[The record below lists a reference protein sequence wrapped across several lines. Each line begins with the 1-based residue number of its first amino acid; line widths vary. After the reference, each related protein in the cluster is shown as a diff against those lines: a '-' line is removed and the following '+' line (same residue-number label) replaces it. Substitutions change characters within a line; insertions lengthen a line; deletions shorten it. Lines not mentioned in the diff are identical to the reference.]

1 MSAKII
7 LKLLQDLS
15 KSVES
20 PHKHK
25 NMENEISYSGLK
37 CREVV
42 NSVDGRRLGRIADV
56 VFSCDTGIIKGIVLP
71 YPKRGMF
78 GKMQDLFIPWQC
90 VKMLG
95 SDVII
100 VEICDFPF
108 DDRST
113 DRRVVCKPNEPP
125 HNHCPPPPPP
135 PCPPNPPPCP
145 PNPPPRSFCDNAAD
159 VPEARRAKK
168 RGCDGKCEKCMLF
181 DCASRWEDI

>member
-1 MSAKII
+1 
-7 LKLLQDLS
+7 
-15 KSVES
+15 
-20 PHKHK
+20 
-25 NMENEISYSGLK
+25 MENEISYSGLK

-42 NSVDGRRLGRIADV
+42 NSIDGRRLGRIADV

-108 DDRST
+108 DDRSS
-113 DRRVVCKPNEPP
+113 DRRVVCKPHE
-125 HNHCPPPPPP
+125 PP
-135 PCPPNPPPCP
+135 PCPPPGPPPCP
-145 PNPPPRSFCDNAAD
+145 PPRPPHESGVCDEFAKD
-159 VPEARRAKK
+159 IPEARRAKK

-181 DCASRWEDI
+181 DCAGRWEDI